1 METPACRQADS
12 LPLKNKLDTMKNL
25 FRANLA
31 FAFLVI
37 TSLLYSCKADDSKIQ
52 EAAQAN
58 ATAIAP
64 GVNVEVK
71 DGVVTLTG
79 TVPDQTTQDALA
91 NSVKD
96 VKGVKS
102 VVNNTTV
109 ASPAVEVNPD
119 NLIRAAIEENF
130 LKMGIRGVNFSVAAG
145 VVTLTGEV
153 SRGDLQKVMQAANEA
168 KPKKVDNQLKIIN

>member
-1 METPACRQADS
+1 
-12 LPLKNKLDTMKNL
+12 MKYL
-25 FRANLA
+25 SIRTNLA
-31 FAFLVI
+31 IATLVLL
-37 TSLLYSCKADDSKIQ
+37 SFLYSCKASDSKIQ
-52 EAAQAN
+52 EAARVS
-58 ATAIAP
+58 ATAIDP
-64 GVNVEVK
+64 GVNVAVN

-79 TVPDQTTQDALA
+79 EVKDQATQEALG

-109 ASPAVEVNPD
+109 IASDVEVNPD

-130 LKMGIRGVNFSVAAG
+130 LQKGIRDVDFTVAGG

-153 SRGDLQKVMQAANEA
+153 TRGDLQKVMQAANEA
-168 KPKKVDNQLKIIN
+168 KPKKVNNQLKIIN